1 MREYINLVESK
12 ERIDEVNKK
21 DKQSIQKDVNTL
33 KAGKST
39 YKDIEKLF
47 KKWDEQSS
55 FFSAKSNHFMGMAAK
70 KLGLPG
76 LFAPSGRTFYKTTK
90 DENSTRFATTMVPT
104 GGMLKITGTG
114 IKDEDLEKM
123 ATLNLLP
130 DHRVEQF
137 KKAKPELMKKAA
149 AASSSQS
156 NAELDADSADNST
169 GRQDGPDGAKPT
181 TVSGSKRGIKD
192 GKITFSDGSTFYREE
207 SGKGLR
213 LFQKKVGGMIR
224 RMDELVRKM
233 NESIPN
239 SLKATLNESDKAY
252 LMLEALS
259 KSEAQEL
266 IDIVGDLELAIQM
279 KDDQGVFI
287 SSTNIGLIKDRIA
300 QYKPV
305 VAKAKSQLTT
315 ADPDADKKGPDGKY
329 DGDDLGTAKTKDEPK
344 KDDKVASGDLAAF
357 AKSGKGGLANDPE
370 EVEAIKELQQY
381 LTDMGFDPNGVDGK
395 YGPGTK
401 KAVKEFQSYFGA
413 KPDGDAG
420 PETIGQIVKL
430 RSIMFKGGKNFADFR
445 KDMTRMEELLKKA
458 GSKSESKDMDSI
470 RSILETLRR
479 LDEAL
484 SDQEKKELDDLI
496 AQYDSIMNDAEFATA
511 IPKPSYDRYKK
522 IIDDAKAL
530 DGGDAKDGK
539 PTDKLD
545 GKDGDME
552 KGEKATLD
560 PDRAL
565 ELVKRMR
572 NVMGN
577 HTTGWMTDEEAVQE
591 ILKQLKNK
599 ADWELL
605 SKTYYDL
612 QVGKTKHRYRTG
624 DLKKDLQG
632 VMSEKYYAQYV
643 ASELKRI
650 GVDPGTGEGEEEKS
664 SEYVNDG
671 AEGYYRIPD
680 SMRQELGLDTGKP
693 KYVNLTLSKNG
704 KMIYVTHK
712 PNGGSGPTIRVD
724 STEGKKI
731 ANFLK
736 DQGAEFIDPTGK
748 KTATKEPIVVTS
760 ADQANSILQNPD
772 ATPEER
778 AAAQKF
784 YGAKDNQTG
793 QTGPDGNPTQ
803 PSNKNQTIKK
813 YEAYK
818 AALGDANIDLDGLRK
833 VAKEMKADKEVW
845 DIASPGLKSQLN
857 AILATSGK

>member
-1 MREYINLVESK
+1 MREYINLVEGK
-12 ERIDEVNKK
+12 ERLDEVNKK

-76 LFAPSGRTFYKTTK
+76 LFAPEGRTFYKTTK
-90 DENSTRFATTMVPT
+90 DENSTRFATSMVPT
-104 GGMLKITGTG
+104 GGMLKILGTG

-137 KKAKPELMKKAA
+137 KKAKPELMKKADA
-149 AASSSQS
+149 AAPQTSD
-156 NAELDADSADNST
+156 ELDADSDDNKTT
-169 GRQDGPDGAKPT
+169 GRQDGPDSAKPKT
-181 TVSGSKRGIKD
+181 EPGSKRGIKD

-239 SLKATLNESDKAY
+239 SLKATLTESDKAY
-252 LMLEALS
+252 LMLEALTS
-259 KSEAQEL
+259 SEAKEL
-266 IDIVGDLELAIQM
+266 VDIVGDLELAIQA

-305 VAKAKSQLTT
+305 IDKAKAQLTT
-315 ADPDADKKGPDGKY
+315 ADPDADKKDPDDK
-329 DGDDLGTAKTKDEPK
+329 DDDTKKDDPK
-344 KDDKVASGDLAAF
+344 KDEKVASGDLAAF

-420 PETIGQIVKL
+420 PETIGQIIKL

-445 KDMTRMEELLKKA
+445 KDMSRMEELIKKGGA
-458 GSKSESKDMDSI
+458 IKKSTENSSRDFRSLISI
-470 RSILETLRR
+470 VEQSLT
-479 LDEAL
+479 EAL

-522 IIDDAKAL
+522 IIDDAKKL
-530 DGGDAKDGK
+530 EYTGSGRGDGEAELAQRKKDAEIPKAKPKDGA
-539 PTDKLD
+539 D
-545 GKDGDME
+545 
-552 KGEKATLD
+552 
-560 PDRAL
+560 
-565 ELVKRMR
+565 EL
-572 NVMGN
+572 
-577 HTTGWMTDEEAVQE
+577 
-591 ILKQLKNK
+591 
-599 ADWELL
+599 
-605 SKTYYDL
+605 
-612 QVGKTKHRYRTG
+612 
-624 DLKKDLQG
+624 
-632 VMSEKYYAQYV
+632 
-643 ASELKRI
+643 AS
-650 GVDPGTGEGEEEKS
+650 
-664 SEYVNDG
+664 YVNDG
-671 AEGYYRIPD
+671 AEGYFRIPD

-693 KYVNLTLSKNG
+693 KYVSLTLSKNG
-704 KMIYVTHK
+704 KMIFVSHK
-712 PNGGSGPTIRVD
+712 PDGGSGPTIRID
-724 STEGKKI
+724 SAEGQKI
-731 ANFLK
+731 ADFLK
-736 DQGAEFIDPTGK
+736 DQGAEFIDPSGELTGK
-748 KTATKEPIVVTS
+748 LDGKDGEVDKGAGKFTVVPRKGGQGNNRLFGY
-760 ADQANSILQNPD
+760 DVKDANGNTVAKFGKKD
-772 ATPEER
+772 K
-778 AAAQKF
+778 AAAEAEAARLN
-784 YGAKDNQTG
+784 GG
-793 QTGPDGNPTQ
+793 
-803 PSNKNQTIKK
+803 SNTTSSNEPVKK
-813 YEAYK
+813 ADDSSTNANKIPAEQRIADFK
-818 AALGDANIDLDGLRK
+818 TVLSDPNIDLDTIIK
-833 VAKEMKADKEVW
+833 VAKEMKADTEVW
-845 DIASPGLKSQLN
+845 NMATPGLRKQLDQV
-857 AILATSGK
+857 IATGGK

>member
-1 MREYINLVESK
+1 MREYINLVEGK
-12 ERIDEVNKK
+12 ERLDEVNKK

-33 KAGKST
+33 KAGKTT
-39 YKDIEKLF
+39 YKNIERLF
-47 KKWDEQSS
+47 KKWDGQSS

-76 LFAPSGRTFYKTTK
+76 LFAPEGRTFYKTTK
-90 DENSTRFATTMVPT
+90 DENSTRFATSMVPT
-104 GGMLKITGTG
+104 GGMLKILGTG

-130 DHRVEQF
+130 DHRVAQF

-149 AASSSQS
+149 AAPQTSD
-156 NAELDADSADNST
+156 ELDADSDDNKTT
-169 GRQDGPDGAKPT
+169 GRQDGPDSAKPKT
-181 TVSGSKRGIKD
+181 EPGSKRGIKD

-239 SLKATLNESDKAY
+239 SLKATLTESDKAY
-252 LMLEALS
+252 LMLEALTS
-259 KSEAQEL
+259 SEAKEL
-266 IDIVGDLELAIQM
+266 VDIVGDLELAIQA

-305 VAKAKSQLTT
+305 IDKAKTQLTT
-315 ADPDADKKGPDGKY
+315 ADPDADKKDPDDK
-329 DGDDLGTAKTKDEPK
+329 DDDPK
-344 KDDKVASGDLAAF
+344 KDDTKKDEKVASGDLAAF

-381 LTDMGFDPNGVDGK
+381 LSDMGFDPNGVDGK

-420 PETIGQIVKL
+420 PETIGQIIKL

-484 SDQEKKELDDLI
+484 TDQEKKELDDLI

-522 IIDDAKAL
+522 IIDAAKAL
-530 DGGDAKDGK
+530 DGGGDL
-539 PTDKLD
+539 TDKLD
-545 GKDGDME
+545 GKDGEVD
-552 KGEKATLD
+552 KSDDTSKATLD
-560 PDRAL
+560 PDRAE
-565 ELVKRMR
+565 ELMRRMR

-577 HTTGWMTDEEAVQE
+577 HTTGWMTDELAVQD

-605 SKTYYDL
+605 SKAYYDF

-643 ASELKRI
+643 ASELTRI
-650 GVDPGTGEGEEEKS
+650 GVNPGEGTGTDDKDSGDVTGNGEVDKGAGKFTVVPRKGGQGNNRMFGYDVKDANGNTVAKFGKQEKAA
-664 SEYVNDG
+664 
-671 AEGYYRIPD
+671 AEAEAAR
-680 SMRQELGLDTGKP
+680 L
-693 KYVNLTLSKNG
+693 
-704 KMIYVTHK
+704 
-712 PNGGSGPTIRVD
+712 NGGS
-724 STEGKKI
+724 STTSSNEPVKKADDGSTDANKIPAEKRI
-731 ANFLK
+731 ADFKTVLS
-736 DQGAEFIDPTGK
+736 DP
-748 KTATKEPIVVTS
+748 
-760 ADQANSILQNPD
+760 
-772 ATPEER
+772 
-778 AAAQKF
+778 
-784 YGAKDNQTG
+784 
-793 QTGPDGNPTQ
+793 
-803 PSNKNQTIKK
+803 
-813 YEAYK
+813 
-818 AALGDANIDLDGLRK
+818 NIDLDTIIK
-833 VAKEMKADKEVW
+833 VAKEMKADTEVW
-845 DIASPGLKSQLN
+845 NMATPGLRKQLDQV
-857 AILATSGK
+857 IATGGK

>member
-1 MREYINLVESK
+1 MREYINLVEGK
-12 ERIDEVNKK
+12 ERLDEVSKK
-21 DKQSIQKDVNTL
+21 VKQAIQKDVNTL
-33 KAGKST
+33 KAGKTT
-39 YKDIEKLF
+39 YKDIERLF

-76 LFAPSGRTFYKTTK
+76 LFAPEGRTFYKTTK
-90 DENSTRFATTMVPT
+90 DENSTRFASSMVPT

-130 DHRVEQF
+130 DHRVAQF
-137 KKAKPELMKKAA
+137 KKAKPELFKNVDTAP
-149 AASSSQS
+149 QTD
-156 NAELDADSADNST
+156 AELDADSDDNTTT
-169 GRQDGPDGAKPT
+169 GRQDGPDSAKPNT
-181 TVSGSKRGIKD
+181 EPGSKRGIKD

-252 LMLEALS
+252 LMLEALTS
-259 KSEAQEL
+259 SEAKEL

-305 VAKAKSQLTT
+305 IDKAKSQLTT
-315 ADPDADKKGPDGKY
+315 ADPDADKKGPDDKN
-329 DGDDLGTAKTKDEPK
+329 DGDDLGNEPTAKDEPK
-344 KDDKVASGDLAAF
+344 KDEKVASGDLAAF

-458 GSKSESKDMDSI
+458 GSKSESKDMNSV

-522 IIDDAKAL
+522 IIDAAKAL
-530 DGGDAKDGK
+530 DGGDKAADGGEL
-539 PTDKLD
+539 TGKLD
-545 GKDGDME
+545 GKDGDMSS
-552 KGEKATLD
+552 GAGATLD

-565 ELVKRMR
+565 ELVQRMR

-612 QVGKTKHRYRTG
+612 QVGKTKHKYRTG

-643 ASELKRI
+643 ASELTRI
-650 GVDPGTGEGEEEKS
+650 GVNPGEGTGTDKDSADASVPGAGAGKFTVVPRKGGQGNNRLFGYDVKDANGNTVAQFGKKEK
-664 SEYVNDG
+664 
-671 AEGYYRIPD
+671 AEAEAEAAR
-680 SMRQELGLDTGKP
+680 L
-693 KYVNLTLSKNG
+693 
-704 KMIYVTHK
+704 
-712 PNGGSGPTIRVD
+712 NGGSSTGP
-724 STEGKKI
+724 
-731 ANFLK
+731 K
-736 DQGAEFIDPTGK
+736 D
-748 KTATKEPIVVTS
+748 
-760 ADQANSILQNPD
+760 DQAGPKDDQAGP
-772 ATPEER
+772 
-778 AAAQKF
+778 
-784 YGAKDNQTG
+784 KDNQTG
-793 QTGPDGNPTQ
+793 Q
-803 PSNKNQTIKK
+803 KNNQSIQK

-818 AALGDANIDLDGLRK
+818 AALTDPNIDLDGLIK
-833 VAKEMKADKEVW
+833 VAREMKADTEIW
-845 DIASPGLKSQLN
+845 NMASPGLKSQLD

>member
-1 MREYINLVESK
+1 MREYINLVESQ
-12 ERIDEVNKK
+12 ERLDEVNKK

-130 DHRVEQF
+130 DHRVAQF

-149 AASSSQS
+149 AAAPQTSD
-156 NAELDADSADNST
+156 ELDADSKDNST
-169 GRQDGPDGAKPT
+169 GRQDGPDSAKPKT
-181 TVSGSKRGIKD
+181 APGSKRGIKD

-239 SLKATLNESDKAY
+239 SLKATLTESDKAY
-252 LMLEALS
+252 LMLEALTS
-259 KSEAQEL
+259 SEAKEL
-266 IDIVGDLELAIQM
+266 VDIVGDLELAIQA

-305 VAKAKSQLTT
+305 IDKAKAQLTT
-315 ADPDADKKGPDGKY
+315 ADPDADKKDPDDK
-329 DGDDLGTAKTKDEPK
+329 DDDTKKGDTEKDE
-344 KDDKVASGDLAAF
+344 KVASGDLAAF

-420 PETIGQIVKL
+420 PETIGQIIKL

-522 IIDDAKAL
+522 IIDAAKAL
-530 DGGDAKDGK
+530 DGGELTG
-539 PTDKLD
+539 KLD
-545 GKDGDME
+545 GKDGEID
-552 KGEKATLD
+552 KPDDTGKATLD

-572 NVMGN
+572 RVMGN

-612 QVGKTKHRYRTG
+612 QVGRTKHRYRTG

-632 VMSEKYYAQYV
+632 VMSDNYYARYV
-643 ASELKRI
+643 ASELTRI
-650 GVDPGTGEGEEEKS
+650 GVNPGEGKGTDKDSADGGQDGGQTVEPRPTESGVQGDYARAAWDEKYG
-664 SEYVNDG
+664 ETHNPDGTPKAG
-671 AEGYYRIPD
+671 AEEPGAGAKKFTVVPRKGGQGNNRMFGYD
-680 SMRQELGLDTGKP
+680 VKDANGNTVAQFGK
-693 KYVNLTLSKNG
+693 KEKAKAEAEAARL
-704 KMIYVTHK
+704 
-712 PNGGSGPTIRVD
+712 NGGS
-724 STEGKKI
+724 STGQK
-731 ANFLK
+731 NDQTGSK
-736 DQGAEFIDPTGK
+736 DNPTG
-748 KTATKEPIVVTS
+748 
-760 ADQANSILQNPD
+760 
-772 ATPEER
+772 
-778 AAAQKF
+778 QKN
-784 YGAKDNQTG
+784 NQII
-793 QTGPDGNPTQ
+793 Q
-803 PSNKNQTIKK
+803 K
-813 YEAYK
+813 YETYK
-818 AALGDANIDLDGLRK
+818 AALTDPNVDLDGLIK
-833 VAKEMKADKEVW
+833 VAKEMKADTEVW
-845 DIASPGLKSQLN
+845 NMASPGLKSQLD

>member
-1 MREYINLVESK
+1 MREYINLVEGK
-12 ERIDEVNKK
+12 ERLDEVNKK

-76 LFAPSGRTFYKTTK
+76 LFAPEGRTFYKTTK
-90 DENSTRFATTMVPT
+90 DENSTRFATSMVPT

-130 DHRVEQF
+130 DHRVAQF

-149 AASSSQS
+149 AAAPQTTD
-156 NAELDADSADNST
+156 ELDADSDDNKTT
-169 GRQDGPDGAKPT
+169 GRQDGPDSAKPKT
-181 TVSGSKRGIKD
+181 EPGSKRGIKD

-239 SLKATLNESDKAY
+239 SLKATLTESDKAY
-252 LMLEALS
+252 LMLEALTS
-259 KSEAQEL
+259 SEAQEL

-305 VAKAKSQLTT
+305 IDKAKAQLTT
-315 ADPDADKKGPDGKY
+315 ADPEDGKKGPDGKY
-329 DGDDLGTAKTKDEPK
+329 DGDDLGNEPTAKDEPK
-344 KDDKVASGDLAAF
+344 KDEKVASGDLAAF

-381 LTDMGFDPNGVDGK
+381 LTDLGFDPNGVDGK

-420 PETIGQIVKL
+420 PETIGQIIKL
-430 RSIMFKGGKNFADFR
+430 RSIMFKGGKTFVDFR

-484 SDQEKKELDDLI
+484 TDQEKKELDDLI

-522 IIDDAKAL
+522 IIDAAKAL
-530 DGGDAKDGK
+530 DGGGEVSG
-539 PTDKLD
+539 KLD
-545 GKDGDME
+545 GKDGEID
-552 KGEKATLD
+552 KSDDTSKATLD

-577 HTTGWMTDEEAVQE
+577 HTTGWMTDEVAVQE

-605 SKTYYDL
+605 SKTYYDF
-612 QVGKTKHRYRTG
+612 QVGKTKHKYRTG

-632 VMSEKYYAQYV
+632 VMSDSYYAQYV
-643 ASELKRI
+643 ASELTRI
-650 GVDPGTGEGEEEKS
+650 GVNPGEGTGTDKDSADASVPGAGAGKFTVVPRKGGQGNNRLFGYDVKDANGNTIAKFGVKEK
-664 SEYVNDG
+664 EA
-671 AEGYYRIPD
+671 AEAEAAR
-680 SMRQELGLDTGKP
+680 L
-693 KYVNLTLSKNG
+693 
-704 KMIYVTHK
+704 
-712 PNGGSGPTIRVD
+712 NGGSSTTSSDEPVKKADD
-724 STEGKKI
+724 SSTDANKIPVKQRIEGF
-731 ANFLK
+731 NTVLT
-736 DQGAEFIDPTGK
+736 DP
-748 KTATKEPIVVTS
+748 
-760 ADQANSILQNPD
+760 
-772 ATPEER
+772 
-778 AAAQKF
+778 
-784 YGAKDNQTG
+784 
-793 QTGPDGNPTQ
+793 
-803 PSNKNQTIKK
+803 
-813 YEAYK
+813 
-818 AALGDANIDLDGLRK
+818 NIDLAGLVK
-833 VAKEMKADKEVW
+833 VAKEMKADTEVW
-845 DIASPGLKSQLN
+845 NMASPGLKKQLDD
-857 AILATSGK
+857 ILAKSGK

>member
-1 MREYINLVESK
+1 MREYINLVEGK
-12 ERIDEVNKK
+12 ERLDEVNKK

-130 DHRVEQF
+130 DHRVAQF

-149 AASSSQS
+149 AAAPQTSD
-156 NAELDADSADNST
+156 ELDADSNDNKTT
-169 GRQDGPDGAKPT
+169 GRQDGPDSAKPKT
-181 TVSGSKRGIKD
+181 ATGSKRGIKD

-233 NESIPN
+233 NESVPN

-252 LMLEALS
+252 LMLEALTS
-259 KSEAQEL
+259 SEAKEL
-266 IDIVGDLELAIQM
+266 IDIIGDLELAIQM

-305 VAKAKSQLTT
+305 IDKAKSQLTT
-315 ADPDADKKGPDGKY
+315 ADPDTDKKDPDG
-329 DGDDLGTAKTKDEPK
+329 KDEPK
-344 KDDKVASGDLAAF
+344 KDEPKKDEKVASGDLAAF

-484 SDQEKKELDDLI
+484 SDAEKKELDDLI

-522 IIDDAKAL
+522 IIDAAKAL
-530 DGGDAKDGK
+530 DGGNKAADGGEL
-539 PTDKLD
+539 TGKLD
-545 GKDGDME
+545 GKDGDMS
-552 KGEKATLD
+552 KGAGATLD

-572 NVMGN
+572 NRMGN
-577 HTTGWMTDEEAVQE
+577 HSTGWMTDEVAVQE
-591 ILKQLKNK
+591 ILEQLKNK

-605 SKTYYDL
+605 SKTYYDF

-632 VMSEKYYAQYV
+632 VMDDSDYAQYV
-643 ASELKRI
+643 APELTRI
-650 GVDPGTGEGEEEKS
+650 GVDPGKGLGASDSAEK
-664 SEYVNDG
+664 VNKLG
-671 AEGYYRIPD
+671 FFAIPD
-680 SMRQELGLDTGKP
+680 EMRTELGLDDKKP
-693 KYVNLTLSKNG
+693 KFANTTLSRNG
-704 KMIYVTHK
+704 KVIYIHHDPQGK
-712 PNGGSGPTIRVD
+712 SSGPTIKVD
-724 STEGKKI
+724 SPEGQKLIKMIQDAGGKI
-731 ANFLK
+731 VNPAGGENEPTDGNVQPRPK
-736 DQGAEFIDPTGK
+736 ESGVQGDYARAAWDEKYGETH
-748 KTATKEPIVVTS
+748 
-760 ADQANSILQNPD
+760 NPD
-772 ATPEER
+772 GTPK
-778 AAAQKF
+778 A
-784 YGAKDNQTG
+784 G
-793 QTGPDGNPTQ
+793 GNGTETPVKKNDA
-803 PSNKNQTIKK
+803 NKIPAEQRIADFKTV
-813 YEAYK
+813 
-818 AALGDANIDLDGLRK
+818 LTDPNIDLDTIIK
-833 VAKEMKADKEVW
+833 VAKEMKADTEVW
-845 DIASPGLKSQLN
+845 NMASPGLKKQLDQV
-857 AILATSGK
+857 LATGGK

>member
-1 MREYINLVESK
+1 MREYINLVEGK
-12 ERIDEVNKK
+12 ERLDEVNKK

-39 YKDIEKLF
+39 YKDIERLF

-76 LFAPSGRTFYKTTK
+76 LFAPEGRTFYKTTK
-90 DENSTRFATTMVPT
+90 DENSTRFASSMVPT

-130 DHRVEQF
+130 DHRVAQF
-137 KKAKPELMKKAA
+137 KKAKPEIFKNVDTAPQT
-149 AASSSQS
+149 SD
-156 NAELDADSADNST
+156 ELDADSKDNST
-169 GRQDGPDGAKPT
+169 GRQDGPDSAKPKT
-181 TVSGSKRGIKD
+181 KPGSKRGIKD

-233 NESIPN
+233 NESVPN

-252 LMLEALS
+252 LMLEALTS
-259 KSEAQEL
+259 SEAKEL

-305 VAKAKSQLTT
+305 IDKAKGQVSLV
-315 ADPDADKKGPDGKY
+315 DPDADKKGPDGKY
-329 DGDDLGTAKTKDEPK
+329 DGDDLGNEPTAKDEPK
-344 KDDKVASGDLAAF
+344 KDEKVASGDLAAF

-420 PETIGQIVKL
+420 PETIGQIIKL

-458 GSKSESKDMDSI
+458 DSKAESKDMDSI

-484 SDQEKKELDDLI
+484 SDAEKKELDDLI
-496 AQYDSIMNDAEFATA
+496 AQYDSIMNDAEFAQA
-511 IPKPSYDRYKK
+511 IPKPSYERYKK
-522 IIDDAKAL
+522 IIDGAKAL
-530 DGGDAKDGK
+530 DGGDAKDGEQS
-539 PTDKLD
+539 DKLD
-545 GKDGDME
+545 GKDGDMSS
-552 KGEKATLD
+552 GAGATLD

-605 SKTYYDL
+605 SKTYYDF
-612 QVGKTKHRYRTG
+612 QVGKTKHKYRTG

-632 VMSEKYYAQYV
+632 VMSEEYYAQYV
-643 ASELKRI
+643 ASELTRI
-650 GVDPGTGEGEEEKS
+650 GVNPGEGTGSDKDSADASVPGADAGKFTVVPRKGGQGNNRLFGYDVKDADGNTVAKFGVKEK
-664 SEYVNDG
+664 EA
-671 AEGYYRIPD
+671 AEAEAAR
-680 SMRQELGLDTGKP
+680 L
-693 KYVNLTLSKNG
+693 
-704 KMIYVTHK
+704 
-712 PNGGSGPTIRVD
+712 NGGS
-724 STEGKKI
+724 STAQDNNPNADAQNDEPVKK
-731 ANFLK
+731 A
-736 DQGAEFIDPTGK
+736 DDTGAETPANTGG
-748 KTATKEPIVVTS
+748 AS
-760 ADQANSILQNPD
+760 A
-772 ATPEER
+772 EER
-778 AAAQKF
+778 LKQYQAVDI
-784 YGAKDNQTG
+784 GAM
-793 QTGPDGNPTQ
+793 
-803 PSNKNQTIKK
+803 
-813 YEAYK
+813 
-818 AALGDANIDLDGLRK
+818 DLDALIK
-833 VAKEMKADKEVW
+833 FAKEMKADKEVYSM
-845 DIASPGLKSQLN
+845 ITPELRSQLD
-857 AILATSGK
+857 AILTTGGK

>member
-130 DHRVEQF
+130 GHRVEQF

-149 AASSSQS
+149 AASSSQT
-156 NAELDADSADNST
+156 ST
-169 GRQDGPDGAKPT
+169 GSDGTDEKGRQDGPDNKKPT

-224 RMDELVRKM
+224 RMDALVRKM

-305 VAKAKSQLTT
+305 VDKARSQLTT

-329 DGDDLGTAKTKDEPK
+329 DGDDLGTEKTKDEPK

-420 PETIGQIVKL
+420 PETIGQIIKL

-458 GSKSESKDMDSI
+458 GSKSESKDMNSV

-484 SDQEKKELDDLI
+484 TDQEKKELDDLI

-522 IIDDAKAL
+522 IIDAAKAL

-539 PTDKLD
+539 QTDKLD
-545 GKDGDME
+545 GKDGDMS
-552 KGEKATLD
+552 KGAGATLD

-643 ASELKRI
+643 ASELTRI
-650 GVDPGTGEGEEEKS
+650 GVNPGEGTGTDKDSADASVPGAGAGKFTVVPRKGGQGNNRLFGYDVKDANGNTVAKFGKKEK
-664 SEYVNDG
+664 EA
-671 AEGYYRIPD
+671 AEAEAAR
-680 SMRQELGLDTGKP
+680 L
-693 KYVNLTLSKNG
+693 
-704 KMIYVTHK
+704 
-712 PNGGSGPTIRVD
+712 NGGS
-724 STEGKKI
+724 STGQ
-731 ANFLK
+731 K
-736 DQGAEFIDPTGK
+736 DDQTG
-748 KTATKEPIVVTS
+748 T
-760 ADQANSILQNPD
+760 
-772 ATPEER
+772 
-778 AAAQKF
+778 
-784 YGAKDNQTG
+784 KDN

-803 PSNKNQTIKK
+803 TGQTNNQTIKK

-818 AALGDANIDLDGLRK
+818 AALGDANIDLDGLIK

-845 DIASPGLKSQLN
+845 DMASPGLKSQLD